1 MNLQNIKNSLKS
13 LVKNDV
19 LPSGDNIPTVQ
30 TLAALTDRYTFSSL
44 LPYER
49 YDPNSGV
56 YFNKDTLGFML
67 HCSPSTGLVN
77 ENIAVLNGIFRAI
90 YPPDTTIQINIV
102 SDSNIEYILRSWA
115 LDGNRPDVKNHEMYE
130 YLAINRYEHLVKGKW
145 NPLVKDQPFLLRNM
159 HLIVSVF
166 QPYPKGY
173 DATNIEQYES
183 EIERIKRNRSSLI
196 STLSS
201 AKIPAKSMEPEHF
214 INLLNAFVNPDQ
226 KEQPILEYNENE
238 FISNQI
244 VSSETV
250 ILPEQSGCT
259 IVHKDQKYSVLPF
272 NVRTFPLNWK
282 GVRSGELIGAF
293 KDDILRLGCPFI
305 LSLSVIIPD
314 QSKSKTEAMARSAR
328 ATQMADSPMAKYM
341 PTWQEKKK
349 DWDYTVKSLEDGNK
363 LVLSCF
369 QVLLLTKQGQE
380 QSAEESLRALYSS
393 IGWVINRSRYTP
405 IHSFLNALPMGATHD
420 VQHGM
425 KRFKYYSKMLS
436 QTCTNIAP
444 FVGEWKGYPSSLML
458 MVGRRGQL
466 AYLDPF
472 ANTKG
477 NYNVACC
484 ATSGSG
490 KSFVTQEFITN
501 TLRKGGRAFV
511 IDAGHSY
518 RNICKLLGGTYI
530 DFGDYKVQLCM
541 NPFTNIKDEYIII
554 NGEKTDKSHF
564 DEQLPLLKQLI
575 LQMATGSTPLSK
587 KEETY
592 IERAIVKA
600 WNTKKNE
607 STINDVIE
615 FLKIDDLEEKESEKG
630 TAKDLA
636 ISLYPY
642 SNEGMYGKYVNGKSN
657 IDFSNNFVVLDL
669 DALNKMK
676 DLQVVTLLMLM
687 MQITQI
693 MYLSGDKKRRKLC
706 IIDEAWRLMKS
717 GENGKSTHAAES
729 IEEGYRV
736 ARKHGGAFMTLTQ
749 KISDYYQ
756 SETSKAALMNAD
768 FTIYLRQKPEELAS
782 AVKQKHIDDS
792 TGIIDVLK
800 TLETKQGQYSEMAVS
815 SPEGLSVFRLVVDPL
830 TEKVFSTTP
839 NDVDYIQKKMA
850 DGFNL
855 IDSIQMLLQEN
866 AA

>member
-1 MNLQNIKNSLKS
+1 MNIHSIKNSIKA
-13 LVKNDV
+13 LVKHDD
-19 LPSGDNIPTVQ
+19 LPTGKDIPTVQ
-30 TLAALTDRYTFSSL
+30 TIKALNDRYSFSSL

-49 YDPNSGV
+49 YDEETGV
-56 YFNKDTLGFML
+56 YFNKDTIGFML
-67 HCSPSTGLVN
+67 HCAPSTGLVN
-77 ENIAVLNGIFRAI
+77 ENIAVLNGIFRNI
-90 YPPDTTIQINIV
+90 YTPDTTIQINII
-102 SDSNIEYILRSWA
+102 SDSNIEYILNNWA
-115 LDGNRPDVKNHEMYE
+115 VEGASPDVKNHDMYQ
-130 YLAINRYEHLVKGKW
+130 YLAASRYEHLVKGKW
-145 NPLVKDQPFLLRNM
+145 SPLVSDQPFLLRNM
-159 HLIVSVF
+159 HLVVSIF

-173 DATNIEQYES
+173 NAENITDYDA
-183 EIERIKRNRSSLI
+183 EIERITRSRSKLI

-201 AKIPAKSMEPEHF
+201 AKIPSKNMEPSHF
-214 INLLNAFVNPDQ
+214 INLLNGFINPDQ
-226 KEQPILEYNENE
+226 NEQPILEYNENE
-238 FISNQI
+238 FICNQI

-272 NVRTFPLNWK
+272 HVRTLPLNWK

-293 KDDILRLGCPFI
+293 RDDILRLGCPFI

-314 QSKSKTEAMARSAR
+314 QSKSKTDAMARQAR

-341 PTWQEKKK
+341 PTWQDKKK

-363 LVLSCF
+363 LVLSCY
-369 QVLLLTKQGQE
+369 QILLLTKQGEE
-380 QSAEESLRALYSS
+380 QSAEESLRSLYSS

-405 IHSFLNALPMGATHD
+405 LHTFLNALPMGATHD

-425 KRFKYYSKMLS
+425 QRFKYYSKMLS

-472 ANTKG
+472 ANKKG
-477 NYNVACC
+477 NYNIACC

-490 KSFVTQEFITN
+490 KSFVTQEMITN

-530 DFGDYKVQLCM
+530 DFGDYRTQLCL
-541 NPFTNIKDEYIII
+541 NPFSNIKDEFIIVD
-554 NGEKTDKSHF
+554 GEKTTQSHF

-575 LQMATGSTPLSK
+575 CQMATGSTSLSK
-587 KEETY
+587 QEETY
-592 IERAIVKA
+592 IEIAI
-600 WNTKKNE
+600 T
-607 STINDVIE
+607 STWEENKSENDVDAIYE
-615 FLKIDDLEEKESEKG
+615 FLRKSEEEIPKN
-630 TAKDLA
+630 LA
-636 ISLYPY
+636 IALYPY
-642 SNEGMYGKYVNGKSN
+642 SKNGMYGKYVNGVSN
-657 IDFSNNFVVLDL
+657 IDFTNNFVVLDL

-676 DLQVVTLLMLM
+676 DLQVVALLMLM

-717 GENGKSTHAAES
+717 GENGKSSHAAES

-768 FTIYLRQKPEELAS
+768 FTFYLRQKPEELAS
-782 AVKQKHIDDS
+782 AAKQKHIDDS
-792 TGIIDVLK
+792 TGIIEVLK
-800 TLETKQGQYSEMAVS
+800 TLETKQGQYSELAVS

-839 NDVDYIQKKMA
+839 TDVDYIQKKMSL
-850 DGFNL
+850 GYNL
-855 IDSIQMLLQEN
+855 IDSIQLLLQEN